1 MMREGS
7 TIVVSDLLDK
17 LPLDQV
23 SLPPAKD

>member
-23 SLPPAKD
+23 SLPRAKD